1 MMFYLWLVI
10 AYISGAAP
18 WSVWLGKLFY
28 HIDPR
33 RQPDGNPGAAN
44 AFRSA
49 GWKLGIPVLLLDFFK
64 AFIPVF
70 LAFRSGNFTG
80 WQLFWIAFMPTV
92 GHCFSIFLGF
102 RGGRAITAL
111 FGVWTGLTLYLA
123 PLVMGAT
130 AVLSLF
136 IIKNDELRAMTIPII
151 LILFLAIIHEPLWM
165 IALGIAQMIVLAGKI
180 ALYLYQKQRV
190 EKAA

>member
-1 MMFYLWLVI
+1 MFYFWLGI
-10 AYISGAAP
+10 AYISGSAP

-28 HIDPR
+28 HVDPR
-33 RQPDGNPGAAN
+33 RQLDGNPGAAN
-44 AFRSA
+44 AYRSA

-64 AFIPVF
+64 AFIPVY
-70 LAFRSGNFTG
+70 LVCRSGHFSD

-92 GHCFSIFLGF
+92 GHCFSLFLGF

-111 FGVWTGLTLYLA
+111 FGVWAGITLYVA

-130 AVLSLF
+130 AILSLF
-136 IIKNDELRAMTIPII
+136 IIKNDELRTMAIPFI
-151 LILFLAIIHEPLWM
+151 LIVFLVIIHEPFWM

-180 ALYLYQKQRV
+180 AIYWYRKQQVVRV
-190 EKAA
+190 D